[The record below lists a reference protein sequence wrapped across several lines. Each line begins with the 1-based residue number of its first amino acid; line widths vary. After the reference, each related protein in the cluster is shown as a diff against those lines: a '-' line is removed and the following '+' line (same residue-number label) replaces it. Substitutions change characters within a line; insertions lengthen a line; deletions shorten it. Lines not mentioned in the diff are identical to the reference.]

1 MQVKAWEKADE
12 TFTEPQSVCITLKQL
27 VFPVQMLMNFNQA
40 GSYRTCRWIFRGNVK
55 VKDQGAGL

>member
-27 VFPVQMLMNFNQA
+27 VFPVHMVTNFNPS
-40 GSYRTCRWIFRGNVK
+40 GSYRTLLMGFKGNVK
-55 VKDQGAGL
+55 AKDQGAEL